1 MVPCSSFTQ
10 SHQTAPQLVVA
21 GRLQFDKEIKMST
34 MKHLVDLQQAVI
46 QLHEIARMV
55 ERDIGKGELSESLR
69 ENADTLSALIRYSVI

>member
-1 MVPCSSFTQ
+1 M
-10 SHQTAPQLVVA
+10 QTVQVLAVVVL
-21 GRLQFDKEIKMST
+21 LQFDKETKMST